1 MERTHPGTARG
12 TPHEGTNTDMG
23 DDRGRIFIDPA
34 AYTDL
39 ERWHAI
45 AAQLRAEGPLHR
57 VELPDRDP
65 FWAVVGLPEI
75 MEIEKNSDVFTN
87 APDPVMNPKGRMTE
101 EREDSPVN
109 TLIQMDGEEHK
120 AHRQLVNEW
129 FKPGEV
135 KKLSDQVALQAK
147 RSIDEMEA
155 RGGSCDF
162 ATDVAINYPLRVI
175 LDILGLPEEEF
186 PKMLRL
192 TQELFGDGDPDFQR
206 AGEDDQ
212 AMAVIMDVITLFTG
226 LNAERRENPTTDLA
240 TVIANGEIAGR
251 PLEDVDTY
259 GYYLIVA
266 TAGHDTTS
274 NAVGGGMEALLE
286 FPSELAKVQ
295 ADPSLIDGAA
305 DEIVRWVSPVKHFMR
320 TATRDYTL
328 AGGQEIK
335 EGDWLL
341 LSYQSANRDERVFED
356 PFTFD
361 VTRPD
366 SDKHLGFGFGRHYCL
381 GAHLARLEIRAL
393 FKELIPRLEHIE
405 MAGAPAQTASVL
417 VSGPKRLPVTYSFK
431 S

>member
-1 MERTHPGTARG
+1 MADE
-12 TPHEGTNTDMG
+12 
-23 DDRGRIFIDPA
+23 RGRIFIDPA
-34 AYTDL
+34 AYQDFD
-39 ERWHAI
+39 RWHAI
-45 AAQLRAEGPLHR
+45 AAELRAEGPIHR

-101 EREDSPVN
+101 EREESPVN

-120 AHRQLVNEW
+120 AHRALVNEW

-135 KKLSDQVALQAK
+135 KKLADQVGIQAT
-147 RSIDEMEA
+147 RSVDEMQ
-155 RGGSCDF
+155 RLGGSCDF
-162 ATDVAINYPLRVI
+162 AADIAMNYPLRVI

-226 LNAERRENPTTDLA
+226 INAERRENPTSDLA
-240 TVIANGEIAGR
+240 TVIANGQIDGK
-251 PLEDVDTY
+251 PLEDMDTY

-274 NAVGGGMEALLE
+274 NAVAGGMQALLE
-286 FPSELAKVQ
+286 HKAEWEKLQ
-295 ADPSLIDGAA
+295 ADPALVDGAA

-320 TATRDYTL
+320 TAQQDYTL
-328 AGGQEIK
+328 ASGHTIPK
-335 EGDWLL
+335 GDWLL
-341 LSYQSANRDERVFED
+341 LSYQSANRDERVFEE
-356 PFTFD
+356 PFRFD

-366 SDKHLGFGFGRHYCL
+366 SDRHLGFGFGRHYCL
-381 GAHLARLEIRAL
+381 GAHLARLEIRAI
-393 FKELIPRLEHIE
+393 FKELVARLDDVDL
-405 MAGAPAQTASVL
+405 AGTTELTASVL
-417 VSGPKRLPVTYSFK
+417 VNGPKRMPVTYSFK
-431 S
+431 G

>member
-1 MERTHPGTARG
+1 MADE
-12 TPHEGTNTDMG
+12 
-23 DDRGRIFIDPA
+23 RGRIFIDPA
-34 AYTDL
+34 AYQDFD
-39 ERWHAI
+39 RWHAI
-45 AAQLRAEGPLHR
+45 AAELRAEGPVHR

-75 MEIEKNSDVFTN
+75 MEIEKNSDIFTN

-101 EREDSPVN
+101 EREESPVN

-120 AHRQLVNEW
+120 AHRALVNEW

-135 KKLSDQVALQAK
+135 KKLADQVGVQAT
-147 RSIDEMEA
+147 RSVDEMQ
-155 RGGSCDF
+155 RLGGSCDF
-162 ATDVAINYPLRVI
+162 AADIAMNYPLRVI

-240 TVIANGEIAGR
+240 TVIANGQIDGK
-251 PLEDVDTY
+251 PLEDMDTY

-274 NAVGGGMEALLE
+274 NAVAGGMQALLE
-286 FPSELAKVQ
+286 HKAEWEKLQ
-295 ADPSLIDGAA
+295 ADPALVDGAA

-320 TATRDYTL
+320 TAQQDYTL
-328 AGGQEIK
+328 ASGHTIPK
-335 EGDWLL
+335 GDWLL
-341 LSYQSANRDERVFED
+341 LSYQSANRDERVFTE
-356 PFTFD
+356 PFRFD

-366 SDKHLGFGFGRHYCL
+366 SDRHLGFGFGRHYCL
-381 GAHLARLEIRAL
+381 GAHLARLEIRAI
-393 FKELIPRLEHIE
+393 FKELVARLDDIDL
-405 MAGAPAQTASVL
+405 AGTTELTASVL
-417 VSGPKRLPVTYSFK
+417 VNGPKRMPVTYSFK
-431 S
+431 G

>member
-1 MERTHPGTARG
+1 MADE
-12 TPHEGTNTDMG
+12 
-23 DDRGRIFIDPA
+23 RGRIFIDPA
-34 AYTDL
+34 AYQDFDG
-39 ERWHAI
+39 WHAV
-45 AAQLRAEGPLHR
+45 AAELRAEGPIHR

-101 EREDSPVN
+101 EREASPVN
-109 TLIQMDGEEHK
+109 TLIQMDGDEHK
-120 AHRQLVNEW
+120 AHRALVNDW

-135 KKLSDQVALQAK
+135 KKLADQVGIQAT
-147 RSIDEMEA
+147 RSVDEMQ
-155 RGGSCDF
+155 RLGGSCDF
-162 ATDVAINYPLRVI
+162 AADIAMNYPLRVI

-226 LNAERRENPTTDLA
+226 INAERRENPTSDLA
-240 TVIANGEIAGR
+240 TVIANGQIDGK
-251 PLEDVDTY
+251 PLEDMDTY

-274 NAVGGGMEALLE
+274 NAVAGGMQALLE
-286 FPSELAKVQ
+286 HKAEWEKLQ
-295 ADPSLIDGAA
+295 ADPALVDGAA

-320 TATRDYTL
+320 TAQQDYTL
-328 AGGQEIK
+328 ASGQTIAK
-335 EGDWLL
+335 GDWLL
-341 LSYQSANRDERVFED
+341 LSYQAANRDERVFTD

-366 SDKHLGFGFGRHYCL
+366 SDRHLGFGFGRHYCL
-381 GAHLARLEIRAL
+381 GAHLARLEIRAI
-393 FKELIPRLEHIE
+393 FKELVARLDDIDL
-405 MAGAPAQTASVL
+405 AGTTELTASVL
-417 VSGPKRLPVTYSFK
+417 VNGPKRMPVTYSFK
-431 S
+431 G

>member
-45 AAQLRAEGPLHR
+45 AAELRAEGPLHR
-57 VELPDRDP
+57 VELPDREP

-240 TVIANGEIAGR
+240 TVIANGEIDGR

-405 MAGAPAQTASVL
+405 MAGVPAQTASVL

>member
-45 AAQLRAEGPLHR
+45 AAELRAEGPLHR

-226 LNAERRENPTTDLA
+226 LNAERRENPTNDLA
-240 TVIANGEIAGR
+240 TVIANGEIDGR

-405 MAGAPAQTASVL
+405 MAGVPAQTASVL

>member
-1 MERTHPGTARG
+1 MADE
-12 TPHEGTNTDMG
+12 
-23 DDRGRIFIDPA
+23 RGRIFIDPA

-39 ERWHAI
+39 DNWNAV
-45 AAQLRAEGPLHR
+45 AAELRAEGPLHWA
-57 VELPDRDP
+57 ELEGRDP
-65 FWAVVGLPEI
+65 FWVVLGLPEI
-75 MEIEKNSDVFTN
+75 MEIEKNSEVFTN
-87 APDPVMNPKGRMTE
+87 APDPVMNPKGRMTA
-101 EREDSPVN
+101 EREESPVN
-109 TLIQMDGEEHK
+109 TLIQMDGDEHR
-120 AHRQLVNEW
+120 AHRLLVNDW
-129 FKPGEV
+129 FKPGEI

-147 RSIDEMEA
+147 RSIDEMAA

-162 ATDVAINYPLRVI
+162 ATDVAMNYPLRVI

-206 AGEDDQ
+206 SGEDDQ

-226 LNAERRENPTTDLA
+226 INAERRENPTTDLA
-240 TVIANGEIAGR
+240 TVIANGHIDGK
-251 PLEDVDTY
+251 PLEDMDTY

-286 FPSELAKVQ
+286 HPEQLAKLMD
-295 ADPSLIDGAA
+295 DPSLIDGAA

-320 TATRDYTL
+320 TAQQDYTL
-328 AGGQEIK
+328 AGGQQIAK
-335 EGDWLL
+335 GDWLL
-341 LSYQSANRDERVFED
+341 LSYQSANRDERVFAD

-361 VTRPD
+361 VTRAD
-366 SDKHLGFGFGRHYCL
+366 ADKHLGFGFGRHYCL

-393 FKELIPRLEHIE
+393 FRELIPRLESIAL
-405 MAGAPAQTASVL
+405 AGRPEQTASVL
-417 VSGPKRLPVTYSFK
+417 VSGPKRMPVTYSLT

>member
-1 MERTHPGTARG
+1 
-12 TPHEGTNTDMG
+12 MG

-45 AAQLRAEGPLHR
+45 AAELRAEGPLHR

-101 EREDSPVN
+101 EREESPVN
-109 TLIQMDGEEHK
+109 TLIQMDGDEHK

-135 KKLSDQVALQAK
+135 KKLSDQVAVQAK
-147 RSIDEMEA
+147 RSIDEMA
-155 RGGSCDF
+155 SKGGTCDF
-162 ATDVAINYPLRVI
+162 ATDVAMNYPLRVI

-206 AGEDDQ
+206 SGEDDQ

-226 LNAERRENPTTDLA
+226 INAERRENPTTDLA
-240 TVIANGEIAGR
+240 TVIANGEINGK
-251 PLEDVDTY
+251 PLEDMDTY

-286 FPSELAKVQ
+286 FPSELAKLQ

-320 TATRDYTL
+320 TATQDYTL

-341 LSYQSANRDERVFED
+341 LSYQSANRDERVFDD

-361 VTRPD
+361 VTRAD

-431 S
+431 G